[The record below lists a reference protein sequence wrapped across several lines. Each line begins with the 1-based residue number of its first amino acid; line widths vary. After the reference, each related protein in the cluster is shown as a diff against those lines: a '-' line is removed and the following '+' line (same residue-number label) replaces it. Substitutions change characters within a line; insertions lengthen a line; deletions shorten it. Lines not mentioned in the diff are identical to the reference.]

1 MAANRS
7 RMGVN
12 PQLVSGVAGECIAAS
27 CYGRGLDRTG
37 VAGCLDWLQRS
48 TLTGI
53 FPKNLHGRTLEIAP
67 FVVEAIV
74 FLEDKD
80 RAMRLTLLTLLAYL
94 DDNLEPADAKELEK
108 KIEESKFASD
118 LVHRIRMCTRRLRL
132 DAPKLDGK
140 GMGLDPNTVAE
151 FLDSTLPRDRF
162 PDFEKVCLESDRH
175 LAEVAS
181 CHQILTLVV
190 DQPAQV
196 SVELRERMYRI
207 PTMPLPETASP
218 QLPEKKK
225 KSKHRRGAGGDG
237 TEPVPP
243 PKSTVLGSESAPPPP
258 PAQLVR
264 SAAGAAS
271 DLPGYLQPSDRAL
284 WPLALAF
291 AVAFLVVGAGWVT
304 IGPGGNPIRWLSEKF
319 SGTSTVA
326 QSGSSNSRNQGDS
339 GAATGSQGKD
349 DGASA
354 GNRAGADGSAAN
366 GARPVDTDTATG
378 SKDGEVENNQPSIDN
393 EPPNP
398 DNVPTDGAAKTGEK
412 VPTPDSDA
420 VADTDTPSRDPVT
433 DKSRPSEPRGIVAEN
448 GQEVARL
455 LSDDQVLAH
464 VDTMTGLWQRLSR
477 GATILSNE
485 RLVVLPTFRPIV
497 SLSNNIQMMLDGDTA
512 FRILGDNDA
521 GDPVVAFEYGRAV
534 FNTAGK
540 SELRVRIMIGEHSGT
555 ATIRTVESE
564 LALEVQH
571 FLPPAELNDEI
582 GRITIVRRQ
591 ATSGT
596 IEWVTEE
603 GESILIGKDQVCVAA
618 TGQPPRIV
626 AADGIPVWLTRKN
639 LSVIDRR
646 ASRELESYLH
656 SEKALT
662 LLLEERT
669 GFRQVEVRSLAAR
682 CLASL
687 HEFSPLLREMGDE
700 KQRGYWNVA
709 VESLRE
715 AMARS
720 PESAKRL
727 RQAIRSDMRENAP
740 DLLRALRDYDQ
751 EQFEQ
756 GGARQLIELLDNDS
770 LAVRVLA
777 FETLRRLTGSTHNF
791 NPERQADER
800 RKSVMVWNQ
809 RLKEKAIPY
818 KYVPPPGLE

>member
-1 MAANRS
+1 
-7 RMGVN
+7 
-12 PQLVSGVAGECIAAS
+12 
-27 CYGRGLDRTG
+27 
-37 VAGCLDWLQRS
+37 
-48 TLTGI
+48 
-53 FPKNLHGRTLEIAP
+53 
-67 FVVEAIV
+67 
-74 FLEDKD
+74 
-80 RAMRLTLLTLLAYL
+80 
-94 DDNLEPADAKELEK
+94 
-108 KIEESKFASD
+108 
-118 LVHRIRMCTRRLRL
+118 LRL

-207 PTMPLPETASP
+207 PTMPLPDPASP
-218 QLPEKKK
+218 KAPEPKK
-225 KSKHRRGAGGDG
+225 KSKHRRGAGKDAS
-237 TEPVPP
+237 EPVPP
-243 PKSTVLGSESAPPPP
+243 PKSAVIGLDSSLPPPP
-258 PAQLVR
+258 PE
-264 SAAGAAS
+264 AS
-271 DLPGYLQPSDRAL
+271 GTALRPASNLPDYLQPSDRSL

-291 AVAFLVVGAGWVT
+291 VMAFVVVGVVWVT
-304 IGPGGNPIRWLSEKF
+304 LGPGGNPLPWLAAKLRGTTTIAQNEP
-319 SGTSTVA
+319 SGVRN
-326 QSGSSNSRNQGDS
+326 QDDSGSTAGLAGGNQGNPPENRKGVGKSAED
-339 GAATGSQGKD
+339 GGKTGD
-349 DGASA
+349 
-354 GNRAGADGSAAN
+354 ADKE
-366 GARPVDTDTATG
+366 RR
-378 SKDGEVENNQPSIDN
+378 SKDGDAENGPPSTDN
-393 EPPNP
+393 RP
-398 DNVPTDGAAKTGEK
+398 DENANANE
-412 VPTPDSDA
+412 TPDATERVSPPETDAA
-420 VADTDTPSRDPVT
+420 VANTDNTRREAAS
-433 DKSRPSEPRGIVAEN
+433 DKPQPTVNKGNAAGN

-464 VDTMTGLWQRLSR
+464 VDPMTGLWQRLPR

-512 FRILGDNDA
+512 FRILGDDDA
-521 GDPVVAFEYGRAV
+521 GNPVVAFEYGHAV

-564 LALEVQH
+564 LALEVQR
-571 FLPPAELNDEI
+571 FLPPADVDDEKSLV
-582 GRITIVRRQ
+582 TIVRRQ
-591 ATSGT
+591 ATSGS

-626 AADGIPVWLTRKN
+626 PADGTPAWLTRKN

-646 ASRELESYLH
+646 ASRELETYLH

-682 CLASL
+682 CLGSL
-687 HEFSPLLREMGDE
+687 HEFSPLLRELGDE
-700 KQRGYWNVA
+700 KQRAYWNAA

-715 AMARS
+715 AMARG

-727 RQAIRSDMRENAP
+727 RQAIQSDLRENAP
-740 DLLRALRDYDQ
+740 AVLRVLRDYDQ

-756 GGARQLIELLDNDS
+756 GGAKQLIELLDNES

-800 RKSVMVWNQ
+800 RKSVMIWNQ